1 MTDADLD
8 RSYSALAQALAA
20 AGEEKAPLFLAM
32 LSLGLLAR
40 LDDAG
45 EALDLIEQVRR
56 RCAAEARHG

>member
-8 RSYSALAQALAA
+8 RSYTALAHALAT

>member
-8 RSYSALAQALAA
+8 RSYTALAHALAE
-20 AGEEKAPLFLAM
+20 AGEAQAPLFLAM

-56 RCAAEARHG
+56 RCAADGGHG